1 MAISSQ
7 CYSVD
12 LFTFLLVLAMPTQK
26 QLDEA
31 KRIWASL
38 DHKALSNMSDEEIL
52 IRYSSDPDACFP
64 TEEELEKFDLILP
77 PKARRER
84 KHAA

>member
-1 MAISSQ
+1 M
-7 CYSVD
+7 
-12 LFTFLLVLAMPTQK
+12 LMQK

-38 DHKALSNMSDEEIL
+38 DHKALANMSDEEIFA
-52 IRYSSDPDACFP
+52 RSESDPDAYFP

-84 KHAA
+84 KHAAE

>member
-1 MAISSQ
+1 MRAGEN
-7 CYSVD
+7 V
-12 LFTFLLVLAMPTQK
+12 MPTQK

-31 KRIWASL
+31 DKIWQAL
-38 DHKALSNMSDEEIL
+38 DHKALANMSDEEIFA
-52 IRYSSDPDACFP
+52 RSSNDPDAYFP

-84 KHAA
+84 KSAAE